1 MMKIAYFDCF
11 SGISG
16 DMCLG
21 ALVSAGVDFDLL
33 SQTLNR
39 LPITGYQIRQ
49 EKIKVQG
56 IAATNIHVDLLEE
69 KQPSRNLKDLMDII
83 QHSELPLEVKEKSEA
98 VFQHL
103 ARAEAQVHGTTV
115 EKIHFH
121 EVGAI
126 DAIVDIIGTIAG
138 LHFLHIDALYA
149 SPLPMSN
156 GFIHCQHGIL
166 PSPAPATLEL
176 LRHAPIYGTNIQQ
189 EMVTPTG
196 AAILTALTPNFTPF
210 PAMYLENIGYGAG
223 KTKLPHPNLLRIL
236 VGESL
241 SIAHHKDT
249 SCSQSPKS
257 SENHQ

>member
-103 ARAEAQVHGTTV
+103 AKMCIRDRVMGINLLVSLA
-115 EKIHFH
+115 
-121 EVGAI
+121 AI
-126 DAIVDIIGTIAG
+126 I
-138 LHFLHIDALYA
+138 
-149 SPLPMSN
+149 
-156 GFIHCQHGIL
+156 
-166 PSPAPATLEL
+166 PAT
-176 LRHAPIYGTNIQQ
+176 RA
-189 EMVTPTG
+189 TPCTS
-196 AAILTALTPNFTPF
+196 PF
-210 PAMYLENIGYGAG
+210 PTCPLAINSNVSGNITTSPRAMASRKVGSFAVTSTIRA
-223 KTKLPHPNLLRIL
+223 LPCCCLLY
-236 VGESL
+236 
-241 SIAHHKDT
+241 T
-249 SCSQSPKS
+249 SCKPGTDSC
-257 SENHQ
+257 